1 VSDPRKLLGP
11 ELAALASA
19 LAPLDEEG
27 WSSASLCDGWTVG
40 NVVAHLTMAARYDEQ
55 RFGAELAEDGFD
67 FQATSDRIAH
77 RDGDLPREQLLADL
91 RSESLATFEQPGGGW
106 AGSVSHAVIHG
117 VDVTLPLGLGR
128 VAGDDATR
136 LVLDAL
142 VAPGDRTLFG
152 VELGGRGFEATDLA
166 WSHGAGNPLRAPAG
180 ELVALLSGRSR

>member
-1 VSDPRKLLGP
+1 MSDPRKLLGP

-142 VAPGDRTLFG
+142 VAPATARFSVSSSVDAASRPPTWRGPTGQGTLCG
-152 VELGGRGFEATDLA
+152 HRPAS
-166 WSHGAGNPLRAPAG
+166 WSPC
-180 ELVALLSGRSR
+180 